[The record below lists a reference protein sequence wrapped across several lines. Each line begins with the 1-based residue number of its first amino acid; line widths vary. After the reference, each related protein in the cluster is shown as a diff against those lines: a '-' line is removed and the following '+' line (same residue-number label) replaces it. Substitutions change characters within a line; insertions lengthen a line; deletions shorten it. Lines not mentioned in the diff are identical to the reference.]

1 MHLVADGA
9 GDPRVVAGTDARLTL
24 HAQAHVVEPF
34 RAGKLNVVL
43 AAHIGIEVQH
53 VGNLAGINVHATEN
67 DHVVRTPADV
77 PVARDGAPAGAGF
90 GNESAEVVRTVT
102 DERHGFFGQRSHD
115 HFADFAFGN
124 GLERVGIDDLD
135 IEKVRP
141 IMDAFPDLA
150 VQARSGAVHL
160 GHARDVVAGLKAE
173 FFGETLAH
181 FEAVRLGTENDLLKC
196 DLVAQIV
203 ALHFLGKEEGH

>member
-1 MHLVADGA
+1 M
-9 GDPRVVAGTDARLTL
+9 
-24 HAQAHVVEPF
+24 
-34 RAGKLNVVL
+34 
-43 AAHIGIEVQH
+43 
-53 VGNLAGINVHATEN
+53 
-67 DHVVRTPADV
+67 
-77 PVARDGAPAGAGF
+77 
-90 GNESAEVVRTVT
+90 RTVT
-102 DERHGFFGQRSHD
+102 DERYGFFGQRSHD

-150 VQARSGAVHL
+150 VQAPFRGRTSRSCP
-160 GHARDVVAGLKAE
+160 RCRSWLKAE

>member
-1 MHLVADGA
+1 MKKGA
-9 GDPRVVAGTDARLTL
+9 LIFSTPDWNELLPRGLPTSQKSLGGVGEVWRGRGDVYKR
-24 HAQAHVVEPF
+24 Q
-34 RAGKLNVVL
+34 
-43 AAHIGIEVQH
+43 
-53 VGNLAGINVHATEN
+53 
-67 DHVVRTPADV
+67 
-77 PVARDGAPAGAGF
+77 
-90 GNESAEVVRTVT
+90 
-102 DERHGFFGQRSHD
+102 
-115 HFADFAFGN
+115 
-124 GLERVGIDDLD
+124 
-135 IEKVRP
+135 
-141 IMDAFPDLA
+141 

>member
-1 MHLVADGA
+1 M
-9 GDPRVVAGTDARLTL
+9 
-24 HAQAHVVEPF
+24 
-34 RAGKLNVVL
+34 
-43 AAHIGIEVQH
+43 
-53 VGNLAGINVHATEN
+53 
-67 DHVVRTPADV
+67 
-77 PVARDGAPAGAGF
+77 
-90 GNESAEVVRTVT
+90 
-102 DERHGFFGQRSHD
+102 HGFFGQRSHD